1 MSENFE
7 PFAFEAIHDF
17 LHGCLEWENFSVTM
31 QDLKQPSAALVQML
45 YFNFLQEFGFSNSLL
60 QIPFEVLEDLEHPDI
75 YKDII
80 PILSLQAACTHLFE
94 KLTGDTSFGISD
106 LINPKPKKTQKFLSV
121 LQNFWLFCNNQYVH
135 VTKVQGEVQK
145 LVKARAQYES
155 KIEEFKNKIN
165 QSRSKAV
172 EEKAEEESLM
182 KEIEEL
188 KEEFNTLIPKQKE
201 LNDIK
206 KSLKEEIENLT
217 QRGEC
222 LVKEKLKLETER
234 DNLQGAFEGA
244 AALKKLDME
253 LQEVRQDL
261 RLKEKRKLE
270 FRNNLE
276 LLSRWKD
283 DYTAVLEL
291 VQQIAN
297 EQEKTRILMAKIREQ
312 NINIETIK
320 LQREETE
327 SEIRE
332 LENQVKEKSASLSK
346 LRGQWARRKKGKE
359 EEIAAATADLEHTK
373 LQVGEDHVAA
383 VEISTRKSDIIRM
396 SEEEQA
402 EMAKEA
408 ASIRS
413 QYATLLESMEKF
425 NNKLN
430 EDFEKI
436 SNATDKLNEGPPA
449 L

>member
-244 AALKKLDME
+244 AALKKLDTE

-276 LLSRWKD
+276 LLGR
-283 DYTAVLEL
+283 Y
-291 VQQIAN
+291 
-297 EQEKTRILMAKIREQ
+297 
-312 NINIETIK
+312 
-320 LQREETE
+320 
-327 SEIRE
+327 
-332 LENQVKEKSASLSK
+332 
-346 LRGQWARRKKGKE
+346 
-359 EEIAAATADLEHTK
+359 
-373 LQVGEDHVAA
+373 
-383 VEISTRKSDIIRM
+383 
-396 SEEEQA
+396 
-402 EMAKEA
+402 
-408 ASIRS
+408 
-413 QYATLLESMEKF
+413 
-425 NNKLN
+425 
-430 EDFEKI
+430 
-436 SNATDKLNEGPPA
+436 
-449 L
+449 